1 MANTQLAT
9 RSDEA
14 SIFSSGE
21 KWSLA
26 VKMATSLAAS
36 TIVPKDF
43 QGNANNTLVALE
55 LANRLQ
61 VSPLM
66 VMQNLYVVY
75 GRPSWSSQYII
86 GAINGSGKYDFELQY
101 DEKNDDKGKPYSCQC
116 WTERNGR
123 KVTGPVITMD
133 MAKAEGW
140 VDKSGSKWKTMPQMM
155 LRYRAASFF
164 GRMNCPELIMGIYS
178 REEVVDMGPDEYRE
192 VPVEEKVRQDIAQNA
207 NAVDFDEVAEIDTPV
222 GEETVEMANTQSQG
236 KTVSTVNTQSEK
248 VTEEPAKEEPK
259 MKARPKKKP
268 EPEPEPVDDI
278 EIQPEWA

>member
-9 RSDEA
+9 RTEEA

-207 NAVDFDEVAEIDTPV
+207 NAMDFDEAVESDIPV
-222 GEETVEMANTQSQG
+222 SKKPQETANT
-236 KTVSTVNTQSEK
+236 KPDAM
-248 VTEEPAKEEPK
+248 TEEPTKEEPK
-259 MKARPKKKP
+259 VKARPKKKP
-268 EPEPEPVDDI
+268 EPEPAVEDEI